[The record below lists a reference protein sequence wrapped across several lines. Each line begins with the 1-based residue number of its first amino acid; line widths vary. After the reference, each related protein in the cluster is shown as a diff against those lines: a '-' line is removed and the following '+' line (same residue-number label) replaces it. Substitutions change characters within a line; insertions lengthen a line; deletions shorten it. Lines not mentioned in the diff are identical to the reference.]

1 MKFRKLSITGPK
13 GKNQDEILEPF
24 QVLDATWCGIADGV
38 GSAALGGMAARAGL
52 DEVRGIAT
60 AVPMGEL
67 FARVARK
74 LAELAA
80 EHGNPKSL
88 STTLSLLCIEGG
100 DKAHLGHVGG
110 DTRITHYRGGGVMT
124 RTKDQTEVQKLLDDG
139 VLTKNQA
146 RRYPRRNVLL
156 SAMSAG
162 REYDLYEATFSLKV
176 GDRVLLTS
184 DGFHSKLL
192 RPQLA
197 SLSAETPDF
206 DEFWRA
212 LKDKLSDESLD
223 DDASCLA
230 IEID

>member
-13 GKNQDEILEPF
+13 GENQDAILEPI
-24 QVLDATWCGIADGV
+24 QLDGTTWCGVADGV
-38 GSAALGGMAARAGL
+38 GSAARGGLAARASL
-52 DEVRGIAT
+52 DEVRGMTVSEPMT
-60 AVPMGEL
+60 AV
-67 FARVARK
+67 FDKVARK
-74 LAELAA
+74 LAALADDQ
-80 EHGNPKSL
+80 GSPKSL
-88 STTLSLLCIEGG
+88 STTLSLLSIDG
-100 DKAHLGHVGG
+100 DRARVGHVG

-162 REYDLYEATFSLKV
+162 REYDLHEATFSLNV
-176 GDRVLLTS
+176 GDRILLTS

-197 SLSAETPDF
+197 ALSEAQPDF
-206 DEFWRA
+206 KEFWRS
-212 LKDKLSDESLD
+212 LEDLLSSKRLD
-223 DDASCLA
+223 DDATCLA
-230 IEID
+230 LEID

>member
-13 GKNQDEILEPF
+13 GENQDVVLEPF
-24 QVLDATWCGIADGV
+24 QVGDTTWCGIADGV

-52 DEVRGIAT
+52 DEVRGMTDAE
-60 AVPMGEL
+60 PMGEL
-67 FARVARK
+67 FARVSRK
-74 LAELAA
+74 LATLA
-80 EHGNPKSL
+80 EQHGNPKSL
-88 STTLSLLCIEGG
+88 STTLSLLCIEG
-100 DKAHLGHVGG
+100 DKANVGHVG

-162 REYDLYEATFSLKV
+162 REYDLHEATFSLEV

-184 DGFHSKLL
+184 DGFHGKLL

-197 SLSAETPDF
+197 SLSAATPDF

-212 LKDKLSDESLD
+212 LEEKLSVESME

-230 IEID
+230 IEIDP